1 MYSWSLCYLSDKG
14 VVIME
19 LLNPDLVKNLL
30 EYGGMAIIFGFI
42 TIVPIE
48 IIVYGVMKAISWFK
62 L

>member
-1 MYSWSLCYLSDKG
+1 
-14 VVIME
+14 ME

-30 EYGGMAIIFGFI
+30 EYGAMAFVFGFI

-48 IIVYGVMKAISWFK
+48 LIIYGVMKAISWFR

>member
-1 MYSWSLCYLSDKG
+1 
-14 VVIME
+14 ME

-30 EYGGMAIIFGFI
+30 EYAAMALVFGFI

-48 IIVYGVMKAISWFK
+48 LIIYGVMKAISWFR

>member
-1 MYSWSLCYLSDKG
+1 
-14 VVIME
+14 ME

-30 EYGGMAIIFGFI
+30 EYGVMALVFGFI

-48 IIVYGVMKAISWFK
+48 LIIYGVMKAISWFR

>member
-1 MYSWSLCYLSDKG
+1 
-14 VVIME
+14 ME

-30 EYGGMAIIFGFI
+30 EYGSMALVFGFI

-48 IIVYGVMKAISWFK
+48 LIIYGVMKAISWFR

>member
-1 MYSWSLCYLSDKG
+1 M
-14 VVIME
+14 IME

-30 EYGGMAIIFGFI
+30 EYGAMALVFGFI

-48 IIVYGVMKAISWFK
+48 LIIYGVVKALSWFR

>member
-1 MYSWSLCYLSDKG
+1 
-14 VVIME
+14 ME

-48 IIVYGVMKAISWFK
+48 IIVYGVMKAISWFR
-62 L
+62 LRCDFT